1 MSMIYYANH
10 QDSARGYAREFM
22 LSKEEAYLKKVYDG
36 TADASRLNMEYKVV
50 TGNQYLVTY
59 YRNGGG
65 GRYYTGQ
72 NAYDV
77 LSCGAENFNILCQA
91 RVRIDTTPVTDWID
105 VIVGSVNVRTFDNS
119 PHTNYHGNNNS

>member
-1 MSMIYYANH
+1 
-10 QDSARGYAREFM
+10 M

-50 TGNQYLVTY
+50 TGNQYLITY

-72 NAYDV
+72 KAYDV